1 MKDNA
6 RRSRYNEMQ
15 TLLAPVVGEAPLV
28 HAMVQPYMQ
37 HTSASPLPTSPL
49 AATLVFTSPAPPIA
63 WQPIKDADGALIGH
77 EIFNR
82 SRTASAHTLESDLA
96 LTHAVL
102 SHIEPAKLLG
112 DGLLFLNTTFE
123 SLGGSHLD
131 LLPAHQV
138 VLEIPSLGHAA
149 SSEALARRPALQA
162 LRAKGFALAFNHSV
176 LDSAYAPW
184 HDLVNYLKID
194 FSVLSAERAVLMLQ
208 WARRISGATLIA
220 DKIESRAQL
229 QLAQENKAH
238 LLQGYAVSRPEPV
251 PARVVLPSTTDVA
264 ALSTALSNQA
274 ETAALVELLQQR
286 PALMF
291 NLLRMS
297 HSQDLE
303 ARAPYLSL
311 SALVQAY
318 PADHLRA
325 WETMLQAVAAKIPQ
339 LPEVQH
345 CEKIY
350 PRQSAE
356 LASKA
361 QAMWPDVAADS
372 LQLIASALL
381 LGHVLGLTVE
391 QTADQLLP
399 SALAQPVRLLTQE
412 WQRLLQ
418 ALA

>member
-6 RRSRYNEMQ
+6 RRSRDNKMQ
-15 TLLAPVVGEAPLV
+15 TLLAPAVGEAPLM
-28 HAMVQPYMQ
+28 HAMVQPYMP
-37 HTSASPLPTSPL
+37 HTSASPSPTSPL
-49 AATLVFTSPAPPIA
+49 AAALVFTSPAPPIA
-63 WQPIKDADGALIGH
+63 WQPIKDPQGTLIGH

-123 SLGGSHLD
+123 SLRGSHLD

-149 SSEALARRPALQA
+149 SSEALARRPALEA

-176 LDSAYAPW
+176 LDSAYEPW

-194 FSVLSAERAVLMLQ
+194 FSVLTAERAVLMLQ

-238 LLQGYAVSRPEPV
+238 LLQGYAVSRPESV
-251 PARVVLPSTTDVA
+251 SARVVLPSTADVA

-274 ETAALVELLQQR
+274 QTAALVELLQQR

-291 NLLRMS
+291 NLLRMA
-297 HSQDLE
+297 HSQVLE
-303 ARAPYLSL
+303 ARTPYLSL
-311 SALVQAY
+311 PALVQAY
-318 PADHLRA
+318 PAEHLRA

-339 LPEVQH
+339 LPEVQQ
-345 CEKIY
+345 CEKLY

-356 LASKA
+356 LASMA
-361 QAMWPDVAADS
+361 QAMWPDVPADS

-381 LGHVLGLTVE
+381 LGHVLGLSVE

-399 SALAQPVRLLTQE
+399 GALAQPVRLLAQE

-418 ALA
+418 ALT